1 MSNNL
6 QRITTFFLILL
17 AALLIAQA
25 AFSLQWPIAHD
36 SAPLLYEAFLMQSGV
51 VPYKDFFDFQMPGSY
66 IAYYLLGILSS
77 FNAYRIRILDI
88 VILTALVTI
97 THLAMRR
104 FGNLPSL
111 AAPILFALKYLEGG
125 PALSLQREYL
135 ILIFISLSI
144 WIGVTDSLTLRKRL
158 MLGLLYGLAATLK
171 PHAALGLLPFL
182 LFDIADLR
190 ERRELS
196 LSSAARQI
204 FLPITI
210 GFAIPVSLITL
221 YLTITHS
228 LFPLIDIILNYVP
241 LYTQINGEMVIMP
254 SSERLTYLFNQVWR
268 LGGSALWLLPAA
280 FGIYLNRNRQA
291 YLLASLALI
300 YALYPAMTGQ
310 FFPYH
315 YIPFIYAII
324 LVASLSLSTHQRE
337 ASLRDFP
344 LSNPPSF
351 LPSTLLRASSP
362 LSSFILI
369 ITILLTIRPSQ
380 TFNRQLQGREI
391 ATSSDRAAQISSFLE
406 KNLEPGDQVQ
416 PLDWTGGSLLA
427 MLENRAPI
435 ATPYIFDFYFYHHV
449 SNPYIQS
456 LRADF
461 MSQMQDSEP
470 RFIIEVTAVDKPW
483 VSGEDTS
490 RDFTELRAFLTD
502 HYSVTMERKDYIIYE
517 LDDGQ

>member
-36 SAPLLYEAFLMQSGV
+36 SAPLLYEAFLMQSGRI
-51 VPYKDFFDFQMPGSY
+51 PYKDFFDFQMPGSY

-104 FGNLPSL
+104 LGKLPSF
-111 AAPILFALKYLEGG
+111 AAPILFALQYLEGG

-144 WIGVTDSLTLRKRL
+144 WIGVTDTLNFRKRL
-158 MLGLLYGLAATLK
+158 MLGLFYGLAATLK

-182 LFDIADLR
+182 FFDIADLR

-196 LSSAARQI
+196 LLSFARQI

-221 YLTITHS
+221 YLAITYS
-228 LFPLIDIILNYVP
+228 LFPLLDIILNYVP

-291 YLLASLALI
+291 YLLASLTII
-300 YALYPAMTGQ
+300 YALYPALTGQ

-315 YIPFIYAII
+315 YIPFLYTII
-324 LVASLSLSTHQRE
+324 LVASLSLSTFHSPPSKQ
-337 ASLRDFP
+337 
-344 LSNPPSF
+344 PSF
-351 LPSTLLRASSP
+351 LLP
-362 LSSFILI
+362 LSS
-369 ITILLTIRPSQ
+369 TILLATILITIRPSQ
-380 TFNRQLQGREI
+380 TFIRQLQGKDI
-391 ATSSDRAAQISSFLE
+391 AIAADRATQISTFLE

-427 MLENRAPI
+427 ILENRAPI
-435 ATPYIFDFYFYHHV
+435 ATSYVFDFYFYHHV

-461 MSQMQDSEP
+461 MTQLQESKP
-470 RFIIEVTAVDKPW
+470 HFIIEVTAIDKPW

-490 RDFTELRAFLTD
+490 RDFPELRAFLAEN
-502 HYSVTMERKDYIIYE
+502 YSVTMEREDYIIYE

>member
-36 SAPLLYEAFLMQSGV
+36 SAPLLYEAFLMQSGRI
-51 VPYKDFFDFQMPGSY
+51 PYKDFFDFQMPGSY

-104 FGNLPSL
+104 LGKLPSF
-111 AAPILFALKYLEGG
+111 AAPILFALQYLEGG
-125 PALSLQREYL
+125 PALSIQREYL

-144 WIGVTDSLTLRKRL
+144 WIGVTDTLNFRQRL
-158 MLGLLYGLAATLK
+158 MLGLFYGLAATLK

-182 LFDIADLR
+182 FFDIADLR
-190 ERRELS
+190 QRRELT
-196 LSSAARQI
+196 LSTLAKQI
-204 FLPITI
+204 ILPVVV

-221 YLTITHS
+221 YLAITHS
-228 LFPLIDIILNYVP
+228 LFPLLDIILNYVP

-291 YLLASLALI
+291 YLLASLTII
-300 YALYPAMTGQ
+300 YALYPALTGQ

-315 YIPFIYAII
+315 YIPFLYTII
-324 LVASLSLSTHQRE
+324 LVASLSLSTFHSPPSKQ
-337 ASLRDFP
+337 
-344 LSNPPSF
+344 PSF
-351 LPSTLLRASSP
+351 LLP
-362 LSSFILI
+362 LSS
-369 ITILLTIRPSQ
+369 TILLATILITIRPSQ
-380 TFNRQLQGREI
+380 TFIRQLQGKDI
-391 ATSSDRAAQISSFLE
+391 AIAADRATQISTFLE

-435 ATPYIFDFYFYHHV
+435 ATSYVFDFYFYHHV

-461 MSQMQDSEP
+461 MTQLQESKP
-470 RFIIEVTAVDKPW
+470 HFIIEVTAIDKPW

-490 RDFTELRAFLTD
+490 RDFPELRAFLVEN
-502 HYSVTMERKDYIIYE
+502 YSVTMEREDYIIYE
-517 LDDGQ
+517 LDHGQ

>member
-104 FGNLPSL
+104 LGKLPSF

-144 WIGVTDSLTLRKRL
+144 WIGVTDTLNFRKRL
-158 MLGLLYGLAATLK
+158 MLGLFYGLAATLK

-182 LFDIADLR
+182 FFDIADLR

-221 YLTITHS
+221 YLAITHS
-228 LFPLIDIILNYVP
+228 LFPLLDIILNYVP

-254 SSERLTYLFNQVWR
+254 SSDRLTYLFNQIWR

-291 YLLASLALI
+291 YLLASLIII
-300 YALYPAMTGQ
+300 YALYPALTGQ
-310 FFPYH
+310 FFLYH
-315 YIPFIYAII
+315 YIPFLYIII
-324 LVASLSLSTHQRE
+324 LVASLSLSTFHSPPSKQ
-337 ASLRDFP
+337 
-344 LSNPPSF
+344 PSF
-351 LPSTLLRASSP
+351 LLP
-362 LSSFILI
+362 LSS
-369 ITILLTIRPSQ
+369 TILLATILITIRPSQ
-380 TFNRQLQGREI
+380 TFIRQLQGKDI
-391 ATSSDRAAQISSFLE
+391 AIAADRATQISTFLE

-427 MLENRAPI
+427 ILENRAPI
-435 ATPYIFDFYFYHHV
+435 ATSYVFDFYFYHHV

-461 MSQMQDSEP
+461 MTQLQESKP
-470 RFIIEVTAVDKPW
+470 HFIIEVTAIDKPW

-490 RDFTELRAFLTD
+490 RDFPELRAFLVEN
-502 HYSVTMERKDYIIYE
+502 YSVTMEREDYIIYE